1 MKEVKKAIIVGASS
15 GIGREVAR
23 LLLSDGWHI
32 GIAARRKEPLLELK
46 ATDPERVEV
55 MAIDVN
61 SPDAREQLL
70 NLVQRLGGMDLYF
83 HASGIGISDCAWF
96 PLQETIMPQP
106 NSSAEH
112 SKR

>member
-61 SPDAREQLL
+61 SP
-70 NLVQRLGGMDLYF
+70 
-83 HASGIGISDCAWF
+83 
-96 PLQETIMPQP
+96 MPE
-106 NSSAEH
+106 NSFWIWCKDSEA
-112 SKR
+112 